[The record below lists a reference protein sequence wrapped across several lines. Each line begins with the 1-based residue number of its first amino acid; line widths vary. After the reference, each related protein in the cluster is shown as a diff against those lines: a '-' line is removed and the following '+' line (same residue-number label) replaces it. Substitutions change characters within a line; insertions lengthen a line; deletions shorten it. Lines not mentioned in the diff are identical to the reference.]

1 MLSCAYRQACPGS
14 QLSAGGVAP
23 GTTWKRRLRLTTDYA
38 GTKNKVILEGD
49 RGLGEKEYF
58 VAMPEHLARIFKATR
73 SPRSILRTGPLTVA
87 Q

>member
-1 MLSCAYRQACPGS
+1 MLSCAYRQECPGS
-14 QLSAGGVAP
+14 LLNAGGVAP
-23 GTTWKRRLRLTTDYA
+23 VTTWKRRLRSTTDSA
-38 GTKNKVILEGD
+38 VTKNKVILEGD
-49 RGLGEKEYF
+49 RGLAEKEYF